1 MPDAV
6 AEPVEPNPNP
16 TPASMPATTAPPAAV
31 DVEPEAPKVHEL
43 YPDDHPLVKT
53 LAAQKEQIKDLKAA
67 KTRLDEIE
75 AQKARDEQT
84 WRERA
89 EAAEAR
95 NAERDKQDA
104 RNALARDVVKGTGF
118 SASLLDGLTTEDAMR
133 ARVEELKALK
143 GSDPAPPAIAP
154 PASIVGNADQKPA
167 NQVRQLTQAEV
178 DEMLRLGQNEQIRAA
193 DAAGQ
198 LDEIKGIR

>member
-16 TPASMPATTAPPAAV
+16 TPASMPATTTPPAAV
-31 DVEPEAPKVHEL
+31 EVEPEAPKVHEL

-133 ARVEELKALK
+133 ARVEELRALK
-143 GSDPAPPAIAP
+143 GPEPVAPAAP
-154 PASIVGNADQKPA
+154 PASIVGNADPKPA
-167 NQVRQLTQAEV
+167 NQVAQLTAA
-178 DEMLRLGQNEQIRAA
+178 DLKSMSPAQIREA
-193 DAAGQ
+193 DKNGQ
-198 LDEIKGIR
+198 LDELKGTRK